1 MKSTATQ
8 EKFIYCL
15 EGNWNK
21 HPKSNQ
27 SIKPILDLLY
37 SFSKVKYIYHKCPTK
52 EDFIK
57 GLETFTQKRYSNY
70 TVLYIAYH
78 GCRNRIC
85 FGNEYITLKEIANV
99 LEGKLNGKI
108 IHFGSCSTL
117 NTSEKNITDFIT
129 RTGCSFIS
137 GYKKDVEYINS
148 AAFELGYFDSLQHH
162 KSINKIWKQMLASYF
177 PLVANLHFTIIFD
190 R

>member
-1 MKSTATQ
+1 MKYTDKH

-37 SFSKVKYIYHKCPTK
+37 TFSKVKYIYHKCPTK
-52 EDFIK
+52 EEFIRK
-57 GLETFTQKRYSNY
+57 LETFTQKRYSNY

-78 GCRNRIC
+78 GRKNRIY

-108 IHFGSCSTL
+108 VQHSTL
-117 NTSEKNITDFIT
+117 QKRISSNLSTVQAVFLFRVIKKMWNTLI
-129 RTGCSFIS
+129 
-137 GYKKDVEYINS
+137 V
-148 AAFELGYFDSLQHH
+148 
-162 KSINKIWKQMLASYF
+162 
-177 PLVANLHFTIIFD
+177 PLLN
-190 R
+190 

>member
-78 GCRNRIC
+78 GRRNRIC

-99 LEGKLNGKI
+99 LEGKLNV
-108 IHFGSCSTL
+108 SP
-117 NTSEKNITDFIT
+117 
-129 RTGCSFIS
+129 R
-137 GYKKDVEYINS
+137 
-148 AAFELGYFDSLQHH
+148 
-162 KSINKIWKQMLASYF
+162 
-177 PLVANLHFTIIFD
+177 
-190 R
+190 